1 VKASKGSRLMKPN
14 AFIIGLALVIALAS
28 MSMFTVHITQ
38 SAVLLELQKPKEI
51 ITEPGLYFKIPFIQK
66 IRYFSK
72 QLLDNDSPPAEVITR
87 DKKNLLIDNFS
98 LWRITDPLKFLETV
112 RSVNGARARLDD
124 IVYSEL
130 RVEIGTHDLHA
141 AVTESRETIMA
152 KITKEANVKAAEYG
166 IELADVRIK
175 RIDLPPE
182 IANSIFNRMRT
193 ERERIAKEYRS
204 EGNEES
210 TKIRATT
217 DKEKTILIA
226 EAYKQEQTV
235 RGKGDAK
242 AIKVYAD
249 ALQKDPKFYAFI
261 RSMEAYKTSLKNDTT
276 ILMTEDSDFLK
287 FLNKQQ

>member
-1 VKASKGSRLMKPN
+1 MKASKGSRLMKPN
-14 AFIIGLALVIALAS
+14 AFIIGLALVIALTS

-152 KITKEANVKAAEYG
+152 KITKEANVKAGEYG
-166 IELADVRIK
+166 IALADVRIK

-242 AIKVYAD
+242 AIKIYAD

>member
-1 VKASKGSRLMKPN
+1 MKPN

-152 KITKEANVKAAEYG
+152 KITKEANLKSGEYG

-242 AIKVYAD
+242 AIKIYAD

-287 FLNKQQ
+287 FLNKPK

>member
-1 VKASKGSRLMKPN
+1 MKPN

-66 IRYFSK
+66 VRYFSK

-152 KITKEANVKAAEYG
+152 KITEEANLKSGEYG

-242 AIKVYAD
+242 AIKIYAD

-287 FLNKQQ
+287 FLNKPK

>member
-1 VKASKGSRLMKPN
+1 MKPN

-152 KITKEANVKAAEYG
+152 KITKEANVKAGEYG
-166 IELADVRIK
+166 IALADVRIK

-242 AIKVYAD
+242 AIKIYAD

-287 FLNKQQ
+287 FLNKPK